1 MIILV
6 LNCGSSSIKYQLI
19 RMTSQTE
26 HKLLAKGLVERIGL
40 TDGILTHKPTGKPK
54 YEFVQSIPDHS
65 VGINLIL
72 DALTDEHHGVIQS
85 LSEISAAGHR
95 VTHGGEY
102 FSDSAIVNPTV
113 KQQIESCFKLA
124 PLHNPANLKG
134 ILSIERLLPTIPQVA
149 VFDTSFHQT
158 MPRES
163 YLYAIPYKYYEEDRI
178 RRYGFH
184 GTSHKYVAQKA
195 CQMTGLD
202 FEHSKIITCHIGNG
216 ASITAI
222 KDGKSFDTS
231 MGFTTVDGLM
241 MGTRSGEIDPGV
253 LLEIMDKEGL
263 NTQKATDLINKQS
276 GLLGVSGI
284 SSDWRDV
291 REAAENGNDRAKLA
305 LDMYMFRIKRFVGA
319 YMAELEGAD
328 MIVFTGGIAENVA
341 KLRYTVCKGLECMG
355 VYLDNQANDKAYGED
370 AIISAPNSAVKVV
383 VATTNEELVIASDT
397 FRLLRKRPEAS
408 AAAE

>member
-19 RMTSQTE
+19 RMSSPAE

-40 TDGILTHKPTGKPK
+40 TEGLLTHKPAGKPK
-54 YEFVQSIPDHS
+54 FEFVQSIPDHS

-72 DALTDEHHGVIQS
+72 DALTDEHHGVIGS

-158 MPRES
+158 MPQVS

-195 CQMTGLD
+195 CGMTGLD
-202 FEHSKIITCHIGNG
+202 FGHSKIITCHIGNG

-222 KDGKSFDTS
+222 RDGKSFDTS

-276 GLLGVSGI
+276 GLLGVSGV

-291 REAAENGNDRAKLA
+291 REAAANGNERAQLA
-305 LDMYMFRIKRFVGA
+305 MDLYMFRIKRFVGA
-319 YMAELEGAD
+319 YMAELEGTD

-341 KLRYTVCKGLECMG
+341 LLRYTVCKGLESMG
-355 VYLDNQANDKAYGED
+355 IVLDPAANEAAAGED
-370 AIISAPNSAVKVV
+370 AIISTPESPVKVV

-397 FRLLRKRPEAS
+397 FRLLRKRPEA
-408 AAAE
+408 ETL